1 MATGFNIDNPVKI
14 VEDGDKFDGLQGT
27 VKGHDTNGDYWVQV
41 QGYEGCYRFPQE
53 SLKLNIVSN
62 VLEIVIE
69 KYYDLPRNL
78 DCVLKETKALN
89 HVMTDHFTILKFD
102 LQQKLWKELDNELAA
117 SKRDGDIIDYKV
129 TYWSISPDVS

>member
-1 MATGFNIDNPVKI
+1 
-14 VEDGDKFDGLQGT
+14 
-27 VKGHDTNGDYWVQV
+27 
-41 QGYEGCYRFPQE
+41 
-53 SLKLNIVSN
+53 

-129 TYWSISPDVS
+129 TYWSISPDSVMRKR